1 MKSERGMAL
10 IPLILTIFIVLA
22 LAGAAIFMIG
32 DGILYNK
39 DIRRPSQEQ
48 NNTSNNNNSTENNN
62 VEENNNVV
70 KSGNSSISSNRS
82 VE

>member
-39 DIRRPSQEQ
+39 DMRRPSQEQ
-48 NNTSNNNNSTENNN
+48 NNTSNNNSTENNN

>member
-10 IPLILTIFIVLA
+10 VPLILTIFIVLA

-48 NNTSNNNNSTENNN
+48 NNTSNNSTENNN

>member
-1 MKSERGMAL
+1 MKSEKGMAL

-62 VEENNNVV
+62 VEEKNNVV
-70 KSGNSSISSNRS
+70 NATNRISSNN
-82 VE
+82 V